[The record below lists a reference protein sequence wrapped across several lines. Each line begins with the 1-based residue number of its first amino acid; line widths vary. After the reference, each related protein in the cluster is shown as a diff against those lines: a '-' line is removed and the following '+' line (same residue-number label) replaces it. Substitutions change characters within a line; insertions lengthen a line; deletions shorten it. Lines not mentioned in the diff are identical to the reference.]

1 MKKNEPEMFIVEGRI
16 LALRKANGTLNLVED
31 IQKGAWFTGLAAG
44 LEGQAGMLANAAS
57 LALYE
62 GEDIQ
67 HIALLINN
75 KLAIG
80 TFEWVEDLKIDD
92 AVKLVVSQI
101 ENGPLFIYA
110 ILREN
115 DQLLWMPYSV
125 ARTKRDW
132 MMHGVRLS
140 AAIIAGSMLIFAA
153 FFIFRN
159 APFPAYRHLISL
171 ATSLI
176 LVTAF
181 VGFMSTRGITSLGQQ
196 AEDIYFTLGVALPE
210 KFRLGPFSLMELISV
225 TAPDFSK
232 QGYIFKFNDALKAHK
247 KKYRLD

>member
-1 MKKNEPEMFIVEGRI
+1 MEKNASDMFTIEGRI

-44 LEGQAGMLANAAS
+44 LTGQEGMLANAAS

-62 GEDIQ
+62 GEDVQ
-67 HIALLINN
+67 HIALLIND

-92 AVKLVVSQI
+92 AVKLVVSKI

-115 DQLLWMPYSV
+115 DQLLWMPHSV
-125 ARTKRDW
+125 SRTKRDW
-132 MMHGVRLS
+132 IMHGIKLS
-140 AAIIAGSMLIFAA
+140 TAIIVGSMLVFGA
-153 FFIFRN
+153 FFILRN
-159 APFPAYRHLISL
+159 APFPASRHLISL
-171 ATSLI
+171 AISLI
-176 LVTAF
+176 MITAF

-196 AEDIYFTLGVALPE
+196 AEDIYSTLGVTTPE
-210 KFRLGPFSLMELISV
+210 KFGIGPFSLMELSSV
-225 TAPDFSK
+225 TAPDFLK
-232 QGYIFKFNDALKAHK
+232 LGHIFKFNEALKAHK
-247 KKYRLD
+247 KKYRLE